1 MTANAQTEQNNQND
15 WNEKIALAQEMLP
28 LIGRLHRNND
38 VVVSIFG
45 RLLVGATDIDI
56 IKAHRYARRVA
67 DREMPLAQTLPVLKE
82 LGEMNLGTASIDVGR
97 LATGF
102 EKSGGT
108 DLRAYLEEELAEVVG
123 THSETYPTD
132 VVLYGFG
139 RIGRLL
145 ARILIKREATY
156 GGVRL
161 RAVVVRKNGEDD
173 LVKRASLLRRDS
185 VHGAF
190 DGTITVDKDNDVI
203 WANGTKI
210 QVIYSNSPA
219 EVDYTAYGINDAVVV
234 DNTGRWRDREGLS
247 QHLESKGVARVV
259 LTAPGKGDLLNV
271 VYGINHDKITDDEK
285 IITAA
290 SCTTN
295 GITPVLKVLNDRYGV
310 QHGHV
315 ETVHSFTNDQ
325 NLIDNF
331 HKGSRRGRAAGLNM
345 VLTETGA
352 AKAVSKAL
360 PEFEGKLTGNAIRV
374 PTPDVSMAVLN
385 LTLDTEVDR
394 DEVNNFLRKVSL
406 HSNLRQQISYI
417 HSPEVVSTDFVGTT
431 HADYIAGYAVMNDYT
446 MRDYQYRT
454 LQWHQG
460 KSFEKSAGFGPWM
473 TTPDAFEF
481 GGELATY
488 LGDEKMQTTPTNDL
502 VFNPAKLIEYISH
515 IYPLDAGDVI
525 VTGTPGGVGH
535 ARNPKR
541 YIGDGDVV
549 KVEIDGLGYVA
560 NKTVFE

>member
-1 MTANAQTEQNNQND
+1 MTAHAQPEQND

-28 LIGRLHRNND
+28 LIGQLHRNND

-67 DREMPLAQTLPVLKE
+67 DRDMKLSQTIPVLRE
-82 LGEMNLGTASIDVGR
+82 LVDMNLGTASIDLGR

-108 DLRAYLEEELAEVVG
+108 DLRAYLDEQLAEIVG
-123 THSETYPTD
+123 KHTETEPTD

-145 ARILIKREATY
+145 ARILIQREATY

-161 RAVVVRKNGEDD
+161 RAVVVRKNSEDD
-173 LVKRASLLRRDS
+173 IVKRASLLRRDS

-210 QVIYSNSPA
+210 QMIYSNSPA
-219 EVDYTAYGINDAVVV
+219 EVDYTAYGIKDAIVV

-271 VYGINHDKITDDEK
+271 VYGINHDTITDDEK

-310 QHGHV
+310 EHGHV

-331 HKGSRRGRAAGLNM
+331 HKGTRRGRAATLNM

-385 LTLDTEVDR
+385 LTLEQEVDR

-406 HSNLRQQISYI
+406 HSDLRQQISYI

-431 HADYIAGYAVMNDYT
+431 HAGIVDGLATIAS
-446 MRDYQYRT
+446 
-454 LQWHQG
+454 G
-460 KSFEKSAGFGPWM
+460 KHLVVYVWY
-473 TTPDAFEF
+473 DNEF
-481 GGELATY
+481 GYSNQVIRIVEEVAGARP
-488 LGDEKMQTTPTNDL
+488 Q
-502 VFNPAKLIEYISH
+502 
-515 IYPLDAGDVI
+515 IYPRRLEA
-525 VTGTPGGVGH
+525 
-535 ARNPKR
+535 AELK
-541 YIGDGDVV
+541 
-549 KVEIDGLGYVA
+549 
-560 NKTVFE
+560 

>member
-1 MTANAQTEQNNQND
+1 MTAHAQPEQND

-28 LIGRLHRNND
+28 LIGQLHRNND

-67 DREMPLAQTLPVLKE
+67 DREMKLSQTIPVLRE
-82 LGEMNLGTASIDVGR
+82 LVDMNLGTASIDLGR

-108 DLRAYLEEELAEVVG
+108 DLRAYLDEQLAEIVG
-123 THSETYPTD
+123 KHTATEPTD

-145 ARILIKREATY
+145 ARILIQREATY

-161 RAVVVRKNGEDD
+161 RAVVVRKNSEDD
-173 LVKRASLLRRDS
+173 IVKRASLLRRDS

-210 QVIYSNSPA
+210 QMIYSNSPA
-219 EVDYTAYGINDAVVV
+219 EVDYTAYGIKDAIVV

-271 VYGINHDKITDDEK
+271 VYGINHDTITDDEK

-310 QHGHV
+310 EHGHV

-331 HKGSRRGRAAGLNM
+331 HKGTRRGRAATLNM

-385 LTLDTEVDR
+385 LTLEQEVDR

-406 HSNLRQQISYI
+406 HSDLRQQISYI

-431 HADYIAGYAVMNDYT
+431 HAGIVDGLATIAS
-446 MRDYQYRT
+446 
-454 LQWHQG
+454 G
-460 KSFEKSAGFGPWM
+460 KHLVVYVWY
-473 TTPDAFEF
+473 DNEF
-481 GGELATY
+481 GYSNQVIRIVEEVAGARP
-488 LGDEKMQTTPTNDL
+488 Q
-502 VFNPAKLIEYISH
+502 
-515 IYPLDAGDVI
+515 IYPRRLEA
-525 VTGTPGGVGH
+525 
-535 ARNPKR
+535 AELK
-541 YIGDGDVV
+541 
-549 KVEIDGLGYVA
+549 
-560 NKTVFE
+560 